1 MAAFQTIPPRKPNAR
16 RKGFTLAE
24 LMISIGVLGIG
35 LTMVASLFPLGLHEN
50 QDCVRYALANTITE
64 NGLAIVKAVPAASIN
79 SFVGTSTVLVPL
91 FDETLS
97 GRLPAAWLHFPTAVT
112 PAEYKRGFLAMVR
125 KVNDDN
131 NSATD
136 EGHQIVI
143 VAWEKTG
150 PVTNQVKPIR
160 ITYTVDANDAKI
172 ITAAA
177 DLFAGSPL
185 IDEQTG
191 MFSMIVSANDGRT
204 ACTLDRPLRPAGA
217 SAAGYVIAEMVGTTD
232 KVPIS
237 PAMAPPR
244 VVRVNLKQ

>member
-160 ITYTVDANDAKI
+160 ITYTVDPNDALN
-172 ITAAA
+172 ITASG

-244 VVRVNLKQ
+244 VVRVNFKQ